1 MKTIAVT
8 ARVGA
13 TARGMVANL
22 LMVWVVCWASLP
34 ATIHSALGAPTA
46 ATVTPAPRSVLWVLS
61 IGVSRYQQT
70 DFNLKYAAIDAQT
83 VAAALGLQAGGPLY
97 SEARTLVL
105 TDAEVTRETILDS
118 MERFLGQAGPND
130 VAVIFVAGHG
140 VQDRATGSYY
150 FLPSSATSQNHVTAG
165 VRMSDFDEMVRIVRH
180 NVRGVVLM
188 LDTCHAGA
196 LKVAAPNLA
205 AMEDPAARLSA
216 SEGFFLLAASKPG
229 EESQERAELGHGA
242 FSYALLEGL
251 QGAADANNDRN
262 VSVTEL
268 FGYVAREVASLTG
281 GAQNPY
287 YKVEGTDLR
296 LVAAKS
302 GITPLTPRPGVAVP
316 LPTTAVVPLTP
327 VPNTVAVMDFRNVRT
342 DPDHEWVGSALR
354 AAFNTELS
362 KVRELNVYAP
372 ELIDRTMKL
381 RGTDELAAAQQ
392 LGIDRLVAGS
402 FNVVGEAIRIDARIV
417 YASSGLQEGSDSVQ
431 GNLSDFLDLQK
442 QLVFSVLRRM
452 HVSLSPEEGSSIERK
467 TNTDVNAYRLL
478 LETEEVVENPTPHS
492 RKRPTPPAK
501 HKKTG
506 PRSGWEEP
514 WYRHVLSFASV
525 AYAAEINPATE
536 GEVRKLIEDY
546 RQALER
552 KDLDRLAQLY
562 VSFPTRRRESL
573 RQYFENARQFA
584 VEVADLTMMPHG
596 DDIVVSYTRRDHFID
611 GESGKPV
618 NLEVRLTR
626 VVVRQGGT
634 WKIAGKP

>member
-1 MKTIAVT
+1 M
-8 ARVGA
+8 
-13 TARGMVANL
+13 ANAL
-22 LMVWVVCWASLP
+22 VVWVVYWICLP
-34 ATIHSALGAPTA
+34 VTTHSALGASTGAKPTA
-46 ATVTPAPRSVLWVLS
+46 VQPPVLWVLS
-61 IGVSRYQQT
+61 IGVSRYQQA
-70 DFNLKYAAIDAQT
+70 DFNLKYAAVDAET
-83 VAAALGLQAGGPLY
+83 VAAALGRQAGGPLY
-97 SEARTLVL
+97 GEARTLVL
-105 TDAEVTRETILDS
+105 TDEEVTRETILDS

-150 FLPSSATSQNHVTAG
+150 FLPSSATGQNHITAG
-165 VRMSDFDEMVRIVRH
+165 VRMSDFDEMVRVVRH

-229 EESQERAELGHGA
+229 EESEERQEIGHGA

-251 QGAADANNDRN
+251 QGAADTNNDRY

-268 FGYVAREVASLTG
+268 FGYVAREVALLTA

-287 YKVEGTDLR
+287 YKVEGTDLQ
-296 LVAAKS
+296 LVAVKS
-302 GITPLTPRPGVAVP
+302 GIATLTPRTS
-316 LPTTAVVPLTP
+316 LPEPAPPTVAVVPLTP
-327 VPNTVAVMDFRNVRT
+327 VPNTVAVMDFRNVRV
-342 DPDHEWVGSALR
+342 DPEHEWVGSALR

-431 GNLSDFLDLQK
+431 GKLSDFLDLQK
-442 QLVFSVLRRM
+442 QLVFSVLSRM
-452 HVSLSPEEGSSIERK
+452 HVSLSPEEGSSIGRK

-478 LETEEVVENPTPHS
+478 LETEDVVENPTPS
-492 RKRPTPPAK
+492 RRKRATPSAK
-501 HKKTG
+501 RSRPG

-514 WYRHVLSFASV
+514 WYRHVLNFASI
-525 AYAAEINPATE
+525 AYAGELPSDAQD
-536 GEVRKLIEDY
+536 EVRKLIEEY

-552 KDLDRLAQLY
+552 KDLDRLETLY
-562 VSFPTRRRESL
+562 VTFPGKRRDSL
-573 RQYFENARQFA
+573 RQYFENARQLS

-596 DDIVVSYTRRDHFID
+596 DDIMVSYTRRDHFID

-626 VVVRQGGT
+626 VVVHQHGA